1 MPSDDLPH
9 RRIQNSTSQHT
20 SQQLSLSSVQ
30 RRLPVRRWRSARA
43 PLAVASESS
52 DEAETDAENESP
64 FFVYSGLPERPVTS
78 RVSR

>member
-1 MPSDDLPH
+1 MTYHTDGSRTAP
-9 RRIQNSTSQHT
+9 RTSQHT